1 MKTSIEI
8 DFNNIDIFSTQL
20 TMYQSS
26 WEYQP
31 WKSVKDNRRVVQT
44 TRKKK
49 KKKTVTIITV
59 LVTTLVTFF
68 SIQETFCYRKWQLRL
83 VTPSKSE
90 LSEQKKKWT
99 KPYRLVKSDFCA
111 LSLFMSF
118 FWRSIPFH
126 FFATVIFS
134 ARTYIYCCTP
144 KQKKKKNNNKR
155 LKHKRSILS
164 VVLGND

>member
-8 DFNNIDIFSTQL
+8 DFNNIDIFSTQS

-90 LSEQKKKWT
+90 LNEQKKVNK
-99 KPYRLVKSDFCA
+99 A
-111 LSLFMSF
+111 LPVCEIGFLRF
-118 FWRSIPFH
+118 IIIH
-126 FFATVIFS
+126 VLLLAL
-134 ARTYIYCCTP
+134 Y
-144 KQKKKKNNNKR
+144 
-155 LKHKRSILS
+155 SILFLCHS
-164 VVLGND
+164 NFLRPYIHVLLYTKAKEEEK